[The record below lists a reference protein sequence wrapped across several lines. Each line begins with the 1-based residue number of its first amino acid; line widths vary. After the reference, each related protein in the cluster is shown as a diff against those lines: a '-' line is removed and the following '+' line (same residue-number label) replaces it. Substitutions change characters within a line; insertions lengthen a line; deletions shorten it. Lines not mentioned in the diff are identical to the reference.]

1 MKDLIAA
8 SPQTYTRLTAA
19 IPQPGADVKGLDRIK
34 KVSEDFESVFLG
46 TMFEEMFAGIEED
59 DGPFGAGSAG
69 SAWRSMRVEE
79 MAKSVAASGG
89 IGLASHVQR
98 QLIAMQEL
106 KS

>member
-8 SPQTYTRLTAA
+8 APQTYTRLTAA

-34 KVSEDFESVFLG
+34 KVSEEFESVFLG
-46 TMFEEMFAGIEED
+46 TMFEEMFAGIEEE
-59 DGPFGAGSAG
+59 DGPLGAGSAG
-69 SAWRSMRVEE
+69 NAWRSMRVEE
-79 MAKSVAASGG
+79 MAKTVSAAGG

-98 QLIAMQEL
+98 HLIAMQEL